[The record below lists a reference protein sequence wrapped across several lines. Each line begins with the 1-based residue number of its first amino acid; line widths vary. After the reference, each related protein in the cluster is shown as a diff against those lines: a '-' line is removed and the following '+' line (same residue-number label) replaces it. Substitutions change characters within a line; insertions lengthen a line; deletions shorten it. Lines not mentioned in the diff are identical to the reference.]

1 MLAYAP
7 SNRPAAR
14 AGSPRTLLFVVA
26 GHVALLAVV
35 LTARGDMPGIK
46 RFVPTDVVFID
57 PLKPPPPP
65 PPPEPSRPRSDTRS
79 VIDTPTVI
87 IPTPRRLPQPLD
99 RGPPVTDPT
108 PFVGNDVV
116 PVPLPFDPPRPV
128 LVRKAAR
135 FITSAD
141 DVRPPYPDSKRR
153 LAEEASLRLAL
164 QIDERGRVTS
174 VDPIG
179 AADPVFLD
187 AARRHI
193 LRRWRYAPA
202 SEGGT
207 AIASRIVVTLRF
219 ELND

>member
-7 SNRPAAR
+7 TTRPAAR

-26 GHVALLAVV
+26 GHAALLAVV
-35 LTARGDMPGIK
+35 LTARGDMTGIK
-46 RFVPTDVVFID
+46 TFVPTDVVFID
-57 PLKPPPPP
+57 PVKPPP
-65 PPPEPSRPRSDTRS
+65 PPPEPSQPRRDTRS

-87 IPTPRRLPQPLD
+87 IPAPRPLPQPLD
-99 RGPPVTDPT
+99 RGPPVADPT

-116 PVPLPFDPPRPV
+116 PVPLPLDPPIPA
-128 LVRKAAR
+128 VRKAAR
-135 FITSAD
+135 FITPAD
-141 DVRPPYPDSKRR
+141 DLRPPYPVAKQR
-153 LAEEASLRLAL
+153 LEEEASLRLAL
-164 QIDERGRVTS
+164 EIDARGRVTS
-174 VDPIG
+174 VDPVG

>member
-26 GHVALLAVV
+26 GHAALLAVV
-35 LTARGDMPGIK
+35 LTARGDIGGIK
-46 RFVPTDVVFID
+46 KFIPTDVVFID

-65 PPPEPSRPRSDTRS
+65 PPEPSQPRSDTRS

-87 IPTPRRLPQPLD
+87 IPTPRPLPQPLD
-99 RGPPVTDPT
+99 RGPPVADPT
-108 PFVGNDVV
+108 PFVGNAVV

-128 LVRKAAR
+128 MVRNAAR
-135 FITSAD
+135 FITPAG
-141 DVRPPYPDSKRR
+141 DVRPPYPCAKQR
-153 LAEEASLRLAL
+153 LEEEASLRLAL
-164 QIDERGRVTS
+164 QIDARGRVTS

-179 AADPVFLD
+179 AADPIFLD

-193 LRRWRYAPA
+193 LRRWRYQPA
-202 SEGGT
+202 SGVAPPSPRGSS
-207 AIASRIVVTLRF
+207 SRCGS
-219 ELND
+219 N